1 MPALGNLT
9 SKKWDGTTTVT
20 LTAIQPS
27 GGDSPAIWRDN
38 AVGDNAQVRPT
49 LTYSFRKNAKGD
61 ATRFYV
67 KFVGPQSYI
76 DAVTSLRK
84 VANTAI
90 FELSGVVPLGM
101 SEQAVKDYF
110 AVMAHALLPA
120 NGTLAEAIATGTGVI

>member
-1 MPALGNLT
+1 MPALGNLS
-9 SKKWDGTTTVT
+9 SKKWDGTTAVT

-27 GGDSPAIWRDN
+27 GGDIPAMWRNN
-38 AVGDNAQVRPT
+38 AVGNNAQVRPT

-61 ATRFYV
+61 AIRVYV
-67 KFVGPQSYI
+67 KFVGPQYYT
-76 DAVTSLRK
+76 DAVTTLEK

-101 SEQAVKDYF
+101 PEQAVKDHL
-110 AVMAHALLPA
+110 AVLAHALLPA